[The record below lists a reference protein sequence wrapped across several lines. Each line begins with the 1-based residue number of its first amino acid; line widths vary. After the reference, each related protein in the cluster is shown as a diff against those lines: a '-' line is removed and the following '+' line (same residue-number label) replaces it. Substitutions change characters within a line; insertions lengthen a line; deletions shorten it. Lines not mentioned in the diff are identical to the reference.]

1 VLERIRGTTA
11 GYPRPFWILFW
22 GSLVNSAGTGMVWPF
37 LTIYVRELLQIPL
50 TTVTLLFSFNSVAGL
65 VAMAFVGPA
74 VDRFGRKRAMV
85 LGLAANCLVLL
96 SMSRAQAWIAWAVL
110 MALWGALGPLY
121 RVGADAMVA
130 DLTAP
135 ERRAGA
141 YSLLRIASN
150 LGVAIGPAIGGF
162 VASASYAVAFY
173 FASGA
178 QALFAVLVG
187 RGTRETLPSR
197 VGASGGELP
206 PASRSGYGPVFRD
219 RRFLL
224 FCGIFT
230 VASMPSAL
238 MMMLLAVYAKE
249 NFRVPESQ
257 YGLIMAT
264 NATMVV
270 LFQYA
275 VTRASAPYRP
285 LYVLAV
291 GALLYG
297 VGTGSVALGQ
307 SFWGFWTSMVILT
320 IGELLLAPTGTAFAA
335 NLAPAEMRGRYMGLY
350 GLTWGVSFGIA
361 PVIGGWLNDNVAPV
375 AIWYAGMAMG
385 LAAALGFLAMARS
398 AGEAR
403 PARIVT

>member
-1 VLERIRGTTA
+1 
-11 GYPRPFWILFW
+11 
-22 GSLVNSAGTGMVWPF
+22 MVWPF
-37 LTIYVRELLQIPL
+37 LTIYVRQLLQVPL
-50 TTVTLLFSFNSVAGL
+50 TTVTLLFTFNSVAGL
-65 VAMAFVGPA
+65 VAMSFVGPA

-96 SMSRAQAWIAWAVL
+96 SMSRAHTWAAWAVL

-162 VASASYAVAFY
+162 VTSASYTVAFY

-178 QALFAVLVG
+178 QALFAALVG

-197 VGASGGELP
+197 VRTSGGEP
-206 PASRSGYGPVFRD
+206 RVTSRGGYGPVFRD
-219 RRFLL
+219 RRFLV

-249 NFRVPESQ
+249 NFAVPESQ
-257 YGLIMAT
+257 YGFIMAT
-264 NATMVV
+264 NAMMVV

-275 VTRASAPYRP
+275 VTRASAPHPP
-285 LYVLAV
+285 LHVLAL

-297 VGTGSVALGQ
+297 VGAGSVALGD
-307 SFWGFWTSMVILT
+307 SFWGFWISRVILT
-320 IGELLLAPTGTAFAA
+320 VGELLLAPTGTAFAA
-335 NLAPAEMRGRYMGLY
+335 NLAPADMRGRYMGLY
-350 GLTWGVSFGIA
+350 GLSWGVSFGIA
-361 PVIGGWLNDNVAPV
+361 PVIGGWLNDHVAPV
-375 AIWYAGMAMG
+375 AI
-385 LAAALGFLAMARS
+385 
-398 AGEAR
+398 
-403 PARIVT
+403 